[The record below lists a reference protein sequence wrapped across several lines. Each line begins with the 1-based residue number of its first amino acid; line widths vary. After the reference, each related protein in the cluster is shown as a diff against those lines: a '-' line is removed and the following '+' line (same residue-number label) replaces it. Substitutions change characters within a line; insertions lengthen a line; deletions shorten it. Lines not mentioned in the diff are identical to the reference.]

1 VIIHHANC
9 ADGWVGAWV
18 IQKALDNTSVP
29 ESEWVAAN
37 SGDPPPDVAGKNVW
51 IVDFSYPKDV
61 MIEIERTA
69 KCLYVFDHHKTSVSA
84 IEPLTCRWRHDI
96 RRSAAHIAWEFFRVG
111 PASPLV
117 AYTEDRDLRLHNLP
131 YTNEVNAAIRL
142 EFPLTF
148 EKCEEL
154 NATLSDPAT
163 LLPTIRRGEGA
174 LRQVESY
181 IRSMVELA
189 VIKTVA
195 VGCER
200 HVACIV
206 NCPPIN
212 ASELL
217 GHLAETSAAAFA
229 LGYFCR
235 ANGVWQYSLR
245 SRSKDAFDVS
255 AVAKY
260 FGGGGHHS
268 DDVFE
273 SNLSPRDLLGV
284 CY

>member
-37 SGDPPPDVAGKNVW
+37 YEDPPPDVAGKNVW
-51 IVDFSYPKDV
+51 IVDFSYPKEV

-96 RRSAAHIAWEFFRVG
+96 HRSAAHIAWEFFHVG

-117 AYTEDRDLRLHNLP
+117 AYTEDRDMLRFLMP

-174 LRQVESY
+174 LKQVEGY

-206 NCPPIN
+206 NCPPVN

-217 GHLAETSAAAFA
+217 GHLAGTSEADFA

-235 ANGVWQYSLR
+235 ADGVWQYSLR
-245 SRSKDAFDVS
+245 SRGNNALDVS
-255 AVAKY
+255 AVAKH
-260 FGGGGHHS
+260 FGGGGHRRAAG
-268 DDVFE
+268 FE
-273 SNLSPRDLLGV
+273 SGLSPQDLFSIP
-284 CY
+284 Y